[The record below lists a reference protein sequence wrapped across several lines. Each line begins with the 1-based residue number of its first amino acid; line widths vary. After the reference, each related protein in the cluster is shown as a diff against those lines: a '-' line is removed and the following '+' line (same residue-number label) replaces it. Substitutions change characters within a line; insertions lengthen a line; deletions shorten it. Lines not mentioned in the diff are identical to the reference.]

1 MHGKTITG
9 TAVVD
14 ELLGEGM
21 LGKTKQFKY
30 AGDMASILV
39 DKVKNNEPL
48 TLPTVSTF
56 ADRLESYKKEL
67 LTLYNGTFGLFD
79 GVNVV
84 PDEIKVSQAAVLD
97 SFCYGYDLEKGVT
110 NIYTMRVDLFGNELD
125 EKDLNKIMELNLKGE
140 IKALKFSYEYKNN
153 DNKVI
158 DYKLGIHRTKIDDEE
173 SCVLVPFIT
182 GVMLLQLLEKFMS
195 SGLVLKISQELAN
208 SDKIRCVTEKQ
219 EILGK
224 YCDSRYAVLGLK
236 SLYYP
241 LDAFFYAPVIGA
253 PSTTSMMTNI
263 NLFKVFEIKRLTNAK
278 QLSEYGVQKPKDPI
292 GVELEEHLICKYIMD
307 LAEDE
312 DSSAF
317 EEFIS
322 ALPKCE
328 VLGEVDRSISERDI
342 QRYLHAMKQAD
353 RNEIIKQI
361 PGAKKMLQST
371 RDFFLDES
379 REATEEEMQNPR
391 IMFKSH
397 ICKVLIKKKDGT
409 FSSMTCTNNK
419 DLLESIYGE
428 NYFGIYESFGVRAR
442 ALDEYLHEIGDSLLD
457 EDIIKFYGFG
467 GCSVDTLK
475 HVAMK
480 YKDSEEPYY
489 NALYEIYGESRRES
503 SPNNNI
509 LVRCIDGRFSKKKG
523 KAEGYYTSVDMS
535 KVQRVLVLG

>member
-1 MHGKTITG
+1 M
-9 TAVVD
+9 
-14 ELLGEGM
+14 
-21 LGKTKQFKY
+21 
-30 AGDMASILV
+30 
-39 DKVKNNEPL
+39 
-48 TLPTVSTF
+48 
-56 ADRLESYKKEL
+56 
-67 LTLYNGTFGLFD
+67 
-79 GVNVV
+79 
-84 PDEIKVSQAAVLD
+84 
-97 SFCYGYDLEKGVT
+97 
-110 NIYTMRVDLFGNELD
+110 
-125 EKDLNKIMELNLKGE
+125 
-140 IKALKFSYEYKNN
+140 
-153 DNKVI
+153 
-158 DYKLGIHRTKIDDEE
+158 
-173 SCVLVPFIT
+173 
-182 GVMLLQLLEKFMS
+182 
-195 SGLVLKISQELAN
+195 
-208 SDKIRCVTEKQ
+208 
-219 EILGK
+219 
-224 YCDSRYAVLGLK
+224 
-236 SLYYP
+236 
-241 LDAFFYAPVIGA
+241 
-253 PSTTSMMTNI
+253 
-263 NLFKVFEIKRLTNAK
+263 FKVFEIKRLTNAK

-342 QRYLHAMKQAD
+342 QRYLHVMKQAD

-371 RDFFLDES
+371 RDFFSDES